1 MGIPNIPNAETI
13 LLAHDYITFR
23 LTQHDFEWEDS
34 PASIEVDDVRLAM
47 RELCE
52 ITEEDY
58 EADLS

>member
-23 LTQHDFEWEDS
+23 LAQHDFEWEDS
-34 PASIEVDDVRLAM
+34 PASFEVDDVRFSM

-58 EADLS
+58 GTELS